1 MKVNGK
7 EKEVKPNTNLKEFLE
22 SEGYVLARIAVEYNG
37 EIITKNELENI
48 TLKEE
53 DQIEVVH
60 FVGGGC

>member
-22 SEGYVLARIAVEYNG
+22 SEGYVLARIAVEYYE
-37 EIITKNELENI
+37 EIISKENLENI
-48 TLKEE
+48 TLKED
-53 DQIEVVH
+53 DQIEIVH